1 MYRDFYSCEDYDF
14 LLRSRKKEIKMGNV
28 KDVLLKY
35 RVNQF
40 SISNSNKSYQRL
52 VSNFLRKNYER
63 VEDITKEDIVDY
75 IDSNMGRKNYQ
86 SIENYYEKREKS
98 KLLQG
103 KNELLSKINLLSYMF
118 SKVAWD
124 NLIASIMPNIY
135 RRLYK

>member
-1 MYRDFYSCEDYDF
+1 M
-14 LLRSRKKEIKMGNV
+14 
-28 KDVLLKY
+28 KY

>member
-1 MYRDFYSCEDYDF
+1 MIFYFVPE
-14 LLRSRKKEIKMGNV
+14 KKEIKMGNV

>member
-1 MYRDFYSCEDYDF
+1 
-14 LLRSRKKEIKMGNV
+14 MGNV

-75 IDSNMGRKNYQ
+75 IDSNMGRKITSQLKTIMRNEKNQNYFK
-86 SIENYYEKREKS
+86 EK
-98 KLLQG
+98 
-103 KNELLSKINLLSYMF
+103 
-118 SKVAWD
+118 
-124 NLIASIMPNIY
+124 
-135 RRLYK
+135 